1 MGDFV
6 QTLNVR
12 EMRMLIG
19 QLDKVLAEKGEIVL
33 TRHGKPVARVLPIGN
48 ARQRPS
54 HADIRSTMPRLEVPS
69 SELIRAERD
78 ES

>member
-1 MGDFV
+1 M

-19 QLDKVLAEKGEIVL
+19 QLDQVLEKKGEIVV
-33 TRHGKPVARVLPIGN
+33 TRHGKPVARILPIGSP
-48 ARQRPS
+48 RQRPS
-54 HADIRSTMPRLEVPS
+54 HADIRSSMPFLEMPS
-69 SELIRAERD
+69 AALIRAERD